1 MIPLIAVI
9 GPTAVGK
16 SKLSLHIAQRFNGEI
31 INADSRQ
38 VYRFM
43 DIGTAKP
50 DNLERDLVTHHLI
63 DIINPDETFSLA
75 IYQKLAGEAIHNIQ
89 KKDKLPILV
98 GGSGLYVWSV
108 IEGWT
113 IPEVS
118 PSIKFRKQMETIAH
132 KKGVQ
137 FLFDELRN
145 VDPVAADKIMPTN
158 LRRIIRALEVYNASG
173 KPPSE
178 FWHKQPLQIPVLLIG
193 VTVERRI
200 LYEMIDC
207 RVDTMIERGLIDEVK
222 NLVNRGYSLD
232 LPSMSGIGYQQIGMF
247 LNNKL
252 GLPEAIQQ
260 IKYDTHKF
268 VRRQYNWFQLT
279 DNRIQWF
286 DICDNIQERV
296 DAAIEVFITDS
307 NLRE

>member
-1 MIPLIAVI
+1 
-9 GPTAVGK
+9 
-16 SKLSLHIAQRFNGEI
+16 
-31 INADSRQ
+31 
-38 VYRFM
+38 
-43 DIGTAKP
+43 
-50 DNLERDLVTHHLI
+50 
-63 DIINPDETFSLA
+63 
-75 IYQKLAGEAIHNIQ
+75 
-89 KKDKLPILV
+89 
-98 GGSGLYVWSV
+98 
-108 IEGWT
+108 
-113 IPEVS
+113 
-118 PSIKFRKQMETIAH
+118 METIAH